1 MDAACEKGTALI
13 TGGAKRIGRAL
24 ALLLAG
30 KGYRVVLHC
39 HQSLPEAELLAETI
53 RRMKVE
59 CHVFT
64 ADLNSDKDVNEL
76 IPQVFSRFS
85 DFCVLVNNASIFERA
100 RLLETDH
107 DLFDRHFNINF
118 KAPFFLSQE
127 FARRCDQGH
136 IINMLDTKIAR
147 TVVEYFAYT
156 LTKKALFEFTRMAA
170 KELAPRIRVNA
181 VCPGLILPPRGE
193 DEEYLIRCGERIP
206 LRRKGSVENVTAAV
220 SYLLDNDFVTGEC
233 LFADG
238 GEHLK

>member
-1 MDAACEKGTALI
+1 MADVCAKGTALI
-13 TGGAKRIGRAL
+13 TGGAKRIGRAIV
-24 ALLLAG
+24 LLLAQ
-30 KGYRVVLHC
+30 KGYRIALHC
-39 HQSLPEAELLAETI
+39 HHSLAEAESLAEAI
-53 RRMKVE
+53 RKENGE
-59 CHVFT
+59 CHIFA
-64 ADLNSDKDVNEL
+64 ADLNNGAEAGRL
-76 IPQVFSRFS
+76 IPHVFACFP
-85 DFCVLVNNASIFERA
+85 DVCVLINNASIFERS
-100 RLLETDH
+100 RMMETNR

-147 TVVEYFAYT
+147 TVIEYFAYT
-156 LTKKALFEFTRMAA
+156 LTKKTLFEFTRMAA

-181 VCPGLILPPRGE
+181 VCPGLILPPPGE
-193 DEEYLIRCGERIP
+193 DEDYLIRCGESIP
-206 LRRKGSVENVTAAV
+206 MRRKGSLENVAAAV